1 MIDKEFL
8 DKLKP
13 VEIDYIAEYLMYKLG
28 KKLVESDKIDNYD
41 EDITYPELQ
50 TWYYIRR

>member
-13 VEIDYIAEYLMYKLG
+13 VEIDYIAEYLMYKLYSYQHL
-28 KKLVESDKIDNYD
+28 KTQNAPDVVYQPRFP
-41 EDITYPELQ
+41 TAVA
-50 TWYYIRR
+50 